1 MAKRIDILQVGDSHF
16 KRTSRW
22 EECLRLHDEIAAEC
36 ERRRPDLF
44 LHTGDVYDA
53 APTPEEQN
61 AVERWLTRIA
71 AVCPIVIVRGN
82 HDPVGALAIMRRLET
97 RHPIVVEEACGV
109 HIVAGVAVA
118 CVAWPRK
125 AELVATLPPGA
136 TVEEVEQLAL
146 LALRNVFGGLGDE
159 LAKHDGPRVLA
170 THAMVTGSKTSA
182 GQPLVAKEMTIGV
195 EDLALANAHY
205 VALGHIHQAQQ
216 WQHADMPIVFSG
228 SPRRTAYGELEDK
241 GFVAVA
247 FEYSARTARWAVA
260 WERAILPATRMFDVH
275 ETFGENEPGSG
286 FTWLEGLTGSP
297 ENDEDLRGAEVRF
310 RYGVASDQRAIAKAR
325 VKGIEAHYYDHGA
338 VDVKVEEEVVPIVR
352 ARAPEIAEA
361 QTTADQL
368 VTYWKATSTDVEG
381 RQERLLAK
389 LAEIVGPEAQG
400 PKSQGALCYTSIRHS
415 GFGKAAPVDI
425 NLEAIPGPL
434 VALVGANG
442 IGKTTTAELL
452 YGAVYREMLTR
463 GTLGSLA
470 TSRNAQLEVGV
481 RASDGNAYFIRHTV
495 DGQTGEGTVL
505 LTDAATKR
513 PVLPDVQVSK
523 FDKWVEKNL
532 AAKSVVA
539 ASMFSAQGT
548 TGLLGMKE
556 GARKAVILRILG
568 VEALETH
575 AEAARKRARD
585 ARIAAE
591 LATARLTDERAR
603 AVPLATA
610 TRDLASAEEAL
621 ARATRRATSAT
632 ETLAHA
638 KAAEDLHREQTRA
651 LTTWEQTRGGAV
663 STLEGA
669 KRKLAELESRTSAD
683 RAIVAQGDAIRAATA
698 DLAAIEERTA
708 TLRADV
714 AKAKGELETAAAD
727 AERAT
732 KALQDA
738 RKRYADLDA
747 RRLRIEDRLR
757 EKASVEAAATQATSL
772 LPRIAA
778 AEKTAADATA
788 EVDRLGGLALVGA
801 EGRIAG
807 LRAGLGRI
815 AAPSE
820 GDDLSVLAGATLD
833 ADTVAETNAKT
844 VPRLL
849 ALARTAV
856 AETSLALRQLNG
868 EHSAASQKAA
878 RLPDF
883 QSLDAELAQVRGELD
898 ALKRG
903 GLEAK
908 TLEAQAQ
915 GLLVERRGFAAGLE
929 TALAPLAAERSRLAP
944 LARSGELTAAAAR
957 VEALGP
963 ELVAAAADVARATT
977 ALAAIDAGGSPP
989 LAVFDART
997 LTDAASMLKTAETDV
1012 RAAETQLVQQQGVL
1026 AASTASEARQAELV
1040 AEKITHESDLSD
1052 WTLLAHALGRDGVQA
1067 LIIDAAG
1074 PRVTT
1079 LVNDLLHKCHG
1090 PRFTLRVDCAPLSS
1104 DGKRQVEGCEIMVLD
1119 TKPKPPNAP
1128 DFWTDGEREGQT
1140 FSGGER
1146 GLLNEA
1152 LSLAFT
1158 MLVCQRSGLQNP
1170 TLVRDETGA
1179 AFDQENGRAYIA
1191 MLRRA
1196 AEFTGASRVIFISH
1210 DPVLVAL
1217 ADGRIDLGLPQVAT
1231 SIASAP
1237 VSATAEAPKKRRTR
1251 KVAA

>member
-1 MAKRIDILQVGDSHF
+1 MAKRIDIMQVGDSHF

-36 ERRRPDLF
+36 ERRKPDLF
-44 LHTGDVYDA
+44 IHTGDVYDA

-71 AVCPIVIVRGN
+71 AVCPVVIVRGN

-109 HIVAGVAVA
+109 HLVAGVAVA

-125 AELVATLPPGA
+125 AELVASLPPGA
-136 TVEEVEQLAL
+136 TLEEVEQLAL
-146 LALRNVFGGLGDE
+146 QALRNVFGGLGVE

-170 THAMVTGSKTSA
+170 MHAMVRGSKTSS
-182 GQPLVAKEMTIGV
+182 GQPLVGKEFEVGV
-195 EDLALANAHY
+195 EDLALTGAHY
-205 VALGHIHQAQQ
+205 IALGHV
-216 WQHADMPIVFSG
+216 HAFQDWTFSDIPVVFSG

-241 GFVAVA
+241 GFVHVA
-247 FEYSARTARWAVA
+247 FEYSAPFARWGVA
-260 WERAILPATRMFDVH
+260 WDRVILPATRMFDVH
-275 ETFGENEPGSG
+275 ETFGESAPGAG
-286 FTWLEGLTGSP
+286 FTWLEGLTGTP

-310 RYGVASDQRAIAKAR
+310 RYDVASDQRAIAKAW
-325 VKGIEAHYYDHGA
+325 VKDVEAHYYDRGA
-338 VDVKVEEEVVPIVR
+338 ADVKIEEEVVPVVR
-352 ARAPEIAEA
+352 ARAPEIEAA
-361 QTTADQL
+361 QTTEDQL
-368 VTYWKATSTDVEG
+368 LAYWKATNVDVYD
-381 RQERLLAK
+381 RRERLLAK
-389 LAEIVGPEAQG
+389 LAQIVGPVTQG
-400 PKSQGALCYTSIRHS
+400 ATSRGALCYTSIRHS
-415 GFGKAAPVDI
+415 GFGKAAPIDI
-425 NLEAIPGPL
+425 DLETIPGPL
-434 VALVGANG
+434 VALVGPNG

-470 TSRNAQLEVGV
+470 SSRNAQLEVGV
-481 RASDGNAYFIRHTV
+481 RASDGNAYLIRHTV
-495 DGQTGEGTVL
+495 DGQTGVGTVL
-505 LTDAATKR
+505 LTDAATGR

-523 FDKWVEKNL
+523 FDKWVERTL
-532 AAKSVVA
+532 APKSVVA

-556 GARKAVILRILG
+556 GERKAVILRILG
-568 VEALETH
+568 VEALEGYAKT
-575 AEAARKRARD
+575 AREKARD
-585 ARIAAE
+585 ARVASE
-591 LATARLTDERAR
+591 LAAGRLADEHAR

-610 TRDLASAEEAL
+610 KRNLEAAEEAL
-621 ARATRRATSAT
+621 ARATKRAEHAT
-632 ETLAHA
+632 QQLEQA
-638 KAAEDLHREQTRA
+638 KAAEDLHREQSRA
-651 LTTWEQTRGGAV
+651 LSAWEQGRAGAV
-663 STLEGA
+663 SALDGA
-669 KRKLAELESRTSAD
+669 KRKLADLETRTAAD
-683 RAIVAQGDAIRAATA
+683 RAIVAQGETIRAATA
-698 DLAAIEERTA
+698 NLAALEERTA
-708 TLRADV
+708 TLRADI
-714 AKAKGELETAAAD
+714 AKAKTDAEIAAAD

-747 RRLRIEDRLR
+747 RRQRIEERLR
-757 EKASVEAAATQATSL
+757 EKASVEAAASDAFAL
-772 LPRIAA
+772 LPRIAT
-778 AEKTAADATA
+778 AEKAVADATT
-788 EVDRLGGLALVGA
+788 EVERLGGLALVGA
-801 EGRIAG
+801 AERIVG
-807 LRAGLGRI
+807 LRNGLSRI
-815 AAPSE
+815 AASSE
-820 GDDLSVLAGATLD
+820 GDDLPVLAGATLD
-833 ADTVAETNAKT
+833 ADTLAETNAKT

-849 ALARTAV
+849 ALAKTAA
-856 AETSLALRQLNG
+856 AEASLALRQVTG
-868 EHSAASQKAA
+868 ERTAALQKAA

-883 QSLDAELAQVRGELD
+883 QTLDAELVQVRGELD
-898 ALKRG
+898 VLKSA

-908 TLEAQAQ
+908 TAEATAQAA
-915 GLLVERRGFAAGLE
+915 LVERRGFAGGLE
-929 TALAPLAAERSRLAP
+929 AALAPLAAERSRLAP
-944 LARSGELTAAAAR
+944 LARSGELAAATAR

-963 ELVAAAADVARATT
+963 ELAAAAAEVDRATA
-977 ALAAIDAGGSPP
+977 ALGAIDAGGPP
-989 LAVFDART
+989 PIAAFDPRT
-997 LTDAASMLKTAETDV
+997 LTDATSMLKTAGDDV
-1012 RAAETQLVQQQGVL
+1012 RSAEAQIAQHRATL
-1026 AASTASEARQAELV
+1026 ATAIASDARQAELL
-1040 AEKITHESDLSD
+1040 AEKGAHESDLSD
-1052 WTLLAHALGRDGVQA
+1052 WTLLGHSLGRDGVQA

-1090 PRFTLRVDCAPLSS
+1090 PRFTLRVDCAPLSA
-1104 DGKRQVEGCEIMVLD
+1104 DGKKQLDGCEIMVLD

-1128 DFWTDGEREGQT
+1128 DFWTDGEREGHT

-1158 MLVCQRSGLQNP
+1158 MLVCQRSGLQSP

-1231 SIASAP
+1231 SVVSAP

-1251 KVAA
+1251 KAAA